1 MNATQWIRN
10 GVHVVESSSPKMEE
24 LVKDIDLS
32 NEDDLNRLLD
42 TDFYTVA
49 EAAQRLRISTAW
61 LRYLTTRAKRLNYV
75 RLSNKVLLVSRDDVE
90 LAYAIKREREPGEY
104 YTREAET
111 LGRIRIENALPDLN
125 TWSKGGAA

>member
-10 GVHVVESSSPKMEE
+10 GVHVVESSSSKMEE

-61 LRYLTTRAKRLNYV
+61 LRYLTPA
-75 RLSNKVLLVSRDDVE
+75 
-90 LAYAIKREREPGEY
+90 P
-104 YTREAET
+104 
-111 LGRIRIENALPDLN
+111 NA
-125 TWSKGGAA
+125 